1 MDKLRIYVDNNGQ
14 NIDFYTGIDIANY
27 TYNAQ
32 RMGDIKIS
40 CEFQHKDILDNRW
53 TGREF
58 VIYKNEKYFIVT
70 KPNCSKTNTEV
81 PYKYTFDALHEQECL
96 KGIYFMDIVTDSGT
110 VSEYKY
116 FTNKPTV
123 LFQGTIQEYVARL
136 DKNLKTYLSGWS
148 AVLIDGTTSE
158 YKLFSITNAYIFDSL
173 KTANE
178 TFGTSWYIREKVIY
192 FGNAYNIILDE
203 FEYGM
208 GRGLYTISK
217 TPSTEKPITSITG
230 VGASENIPYYYP
242 NASEV
247 HGADWIVPQDRLMP
261 PLYRESYGV
270 QRFYNA
276 IGGQY
281 ENQYNANFPNQYIL
295 ETDIKPSI
303 ENVYFGGQRI
313 DSIVAVTMDAN
324 DNDEI
329 ENDTTSSNFGN
340 YKHPNFKITIP
351 PLGFS
356 LFDSLADKDSASI
369 KMQTGR
375 CAACNF
381 KILFDETKLLTGNVP
396 DTTNTP
402 TQLVV
407 QKDQDTFGTLLP
419 NGAISV
425 IAGDIYAFLG
435 INLPISYITAA
446 ENKLKAECLRYM
458 LDNNTS
464 KFTFD
469 CSFDEKYLTVKNIE
483 VTLNSKIKIKFDNRV
498 YENYVDTLNIK
509 YNLEQSI
516 FPAYTVTLKEYV
528 KPRLSKTLVTSA
540 NITNALTTEFYKQT
554 TQRSLVI
561 PNGAIGL
568 NQIRQRDRTAMEKT
582 AVQAEKSI
590 SVDLIGVENG
600 ICGLDE
606 KGVVG
611 ITNLDLELI
620 ASEIAA
626 PRYEIYYNPDI
637 TGGAY
642 EWLIEHTCNTE
653 KPNVQVYDAETGI
666 IITEFSEVL
675 QINPIQHIEGEK
687 QVKVIFSSGSLIKE
701 NSYYAILIG

>member
-1 MDKLRIYVDNNGQ
+1 MDKLRIYVENNGQ
-14 NIDFYTGIDIANY
+14 NIDFYTGIDISNY

-40 CEFQHKDILDNRW
+40 CEFKHKDNLDNRW

-58 VIYKNEKYFIVT
+58 LIYKNEKYFIIN
-70 KPNCSKTNTEV
+70 KPHLSKTNTEIA
-81 PYKYTFDALHEQECL
+81 YKYTFDAVHEQECL
-96 KGIYFMDIVTDSGT
+96 KGIYFMDLVTDSGT

-123 LFQGTIQEYVARL
+123 LFQGTIEEYVARL

-158 YKLFSITNAYIFDSL
+158 YKLFSITNSYIFDSL

-178 TFGTSWYIREKVIY
+178 TFDVAWYVREKTIY
-192 FGNAYNIILDE
+192 FGNAYNLILDE

-230 VGASENIPYYYP
+230 IGASENIPYYYP
-242 NASEV
+242 NATEV
-247 HGADWIVPQDRLMP
+247 HGTDWIVPQDRLMP
-261 PLYRESYGV
+261 PLYRESYGT

-295 ETDIKPSI
+295 ETDIKPTI
-303 ENVYFGGQRI
+303 ENVYFSGQRI
-313 DSIVAVTMDAN
+313 DTLVSVAMDAN

-329 ENDTTSSNFGN
+329 EDNTASDNFGR
-340 YKHPNFKITIP
+340 YKHPNFKVTLP

-369 KMQTGR
+369 KMKTGR

-381 KILFDETKLLTGNVP
+381 KILFNDTKVLNGNAVP

-402 TQLVV
+402 TQIYV

-425 IAGDIYAFLG
+425 NTGDIYVFLG
-435 INLPISYITAA
+435 INLPSSYITAA
-446 ENKLKAECLRYM
+446 ENKLKAECLAYM
-458 LDNNTS
+458 KANNTE

-469 CSFDEKYLTVKNIE
+469 CSFDEKYLTVKNIDL
-483 VTLNSKIKIKFDNRV
+483 TLNSKIKVKFDNRV
-498 YENYVDTLNIK
+498 YENYIDTLNIK
-509 YNLEQSI
+509 YDLEQNVL
-516 FPAYTVTLKEYV
+516 PVYTVTLKEYV
-528 KPRLSKTLVTSA
+528 KPPLKKIP
-540 NITNALTTEFYKQT
+540 ITNVTIGSAVTTEFYNQA
-554 TQRSLVI
+554 TQRSLAI
-561 PNGAIGL
+561 PNGSISISMI
-568 NQIRQRDRTAMEKT
+568 QQRDRTAMEAT
-582 AVQAEKSI
+582 ALKVDASI
-590 SVDLIGVENG
+590 SKDLIGAENG
-600 ICGLDE
+600 ICELDDKAAVPASRFNKTNLLSGVSE
-606 KGVVG
+606 LTIHQPYYNTELTPVDGVVIWTIEYEG
-611 ITNLDLELI
+611 NGKPLIQVFDVDGYLMNNITLDSLE
-620 ASEIAA
+620 
-626 PRYEIYYNPDI
+626 
-637 TGGAY
+637 
-642 EWLIEHTCNTE
+642 
-653 KPNVQVYDAETGI
+653 
-666 IITEFSEVL
+666 
-675 QINPIQHIEGEK
+675 IQHN
-687 QVKVIFSSGSLIKE
+687 QTVKEVVINWKTESVVVANK
-701 NSYYAILIG
+701 YYAILIG